1 MPLKRRLIQA
11 GEDPNDWESESDN
24 ETAEPIT
31 IPALLPVP
39 ASLAKPNDT
48 LCDTCTA
55 LELTPRRFV
64 VLPNDSDANANQ
76 PDNDNIK
83 LGLVKDVKE
92 RSGSCPLCRL
102 VLKALAIGDVPEV
115 EDGEAVTVT
124 LSWQTDGPKPDP
136 DQPWNHIPQ
145 IRLLR
150 PYARK
155 ESGGYV
161 DVMKL
166 NMFPEITLLANDTPT
181 PSKSH
186 FARLI
191 NDQIDF
197 SMVRNWLAMCHV
209 GHGDFCNQ
217 SKMLDHE
224 ISDPAAEIPSFRL
237 IDVVDNCIVR
247 APHNAKY
254 VGLSYVWGNIDISAI
269 LRLLRAN
276 VDDLEK
282 PGSLLRR
289 EFYDIIPVTIRDA
302 IQAVRE
308 LHLRYLWTD
317 SLCIIQDDNDDQGSK
332 KDAIS
337 KMDLVY
343 GAAYLTI
350 VAATGTDANAGL
362 PGLRPGTRGI
372 TQPVEEIA
380 PGFRLA
386 FKTRSEDYIRSSV
399 YHTRGWT

>member
-1 MPLKRRLIQA
+1 MPLNRRLIQA

-24 ETAEPIT
+24 ENADPIK

-64 VLPNDSDANANQ
+64 VLPGDSDAGGQNLNLG
-76 PDNDNIK
+76 DNDNIA
-83 LGLVKDVKE
+83 LGYVKDVKE

-115 EDGEAVTVT
+115 EDGEAVSVT
-124 LSWQTDGPKPDP
+124 LSWQTDGPIKT
-136 DQPWNHIPQ
+136 PQ
-145 IRLLR
+145 IRLLC

-155 ESGGYV
+155 QSGGIV

-181 PSKSH
+181 PSKSY

-209 GHGDFCNQ
+209 SHGDFCNQ

-224 ISDPAAEIPSFRL
+224 ISDPAGEIPSFRL
-237 IDVVDNCIVR
+237 IDVVDNCIVP
-247 APHNAKY
+247 APHNSKY

-269 LRLLRAN
+269 LRLLKAN
-276 VDDLEK
+276 VEDLEK
-282 PGSLLRR
+282 PGSLLRKEHYNR
-289 EFYDIIPVTIRDA
+289 IPVTIRDA
-302 IQAVRE
+302 IQTVRE

-317 SLCIIQDDNDDQGSK
+317 SLCIIQDDDGEQGSK
-332 KDAIS
+332 YDAIS

-372 TQPVEEIA
+372 TQPVEEIS